1 MAEEETERA
10 YTSEPLPNTMNQGST
25 TKTTDDSLTTTA
37 AAEEQ
42 KSKFG
47 SELQETK
54 AEKGEKKMEEEDEEE
69 DIFDE
74 EEEYSSRSTA
84 LSPDDIPDLDANYNR
99 LTADITSNPLYWTT
113 EEMAAFISK

>member
-1 MAEEETERA
+1 MWKSKYAAEEET
-10 YTSEPLPNTMNQGST
+10 EPLPNTMNQGST

-47 SELQETK
+47 NELHETK
-54 AEKGEKKMEEEDEEE
+54 AEKKMEEEDEEE